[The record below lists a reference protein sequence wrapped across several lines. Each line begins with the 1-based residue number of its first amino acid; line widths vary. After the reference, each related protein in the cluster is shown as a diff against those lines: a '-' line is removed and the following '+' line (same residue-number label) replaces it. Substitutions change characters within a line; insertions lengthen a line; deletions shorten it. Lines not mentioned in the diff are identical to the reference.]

1 MHKQYLDLGG
11 LGFITEKM
19 KQILDGDINKDIKKY
34 ETKLNCPNCSAPI
47 TSDKCEYCGTVFRT
61 TC

>member
-1 MHKQYLDLGG
+1 MYKQYLDLGG
-11 LGFITEKM
+11 LALINEKI
-19 KQILDGDINKDIKKY
+19 KQILNEDAKKY
-34 ETKLNCPNCSAPI
+34 ETKQLNCPNCSAPI